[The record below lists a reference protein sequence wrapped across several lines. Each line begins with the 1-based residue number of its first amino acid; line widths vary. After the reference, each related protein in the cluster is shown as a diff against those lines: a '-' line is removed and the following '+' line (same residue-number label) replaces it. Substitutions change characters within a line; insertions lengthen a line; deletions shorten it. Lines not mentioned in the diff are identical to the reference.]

1 MKNAA
6 AWIRAGLARM
16 GLPTGRPVPPE
27 ELFRRFR
34 AVLENNNRSLEII
47 TDIGET
53 LSGDYLFDIQYM
65 RRSYADLS
73 ASLERSLASFDM
85 LTQGRYRGLDAVF
98 RSIDGTIRRAMDDE
112 APTTGGLVILDEQ
125 IGDNEAGAVG
135 GKAMNLAELGN
146 RLKVSVPAA
155 FVITA
160 QAGEA
165 FLNHNRVRELAGLSG
180 ADAAGMNYQEAQE
193 IILHGEMPPNLARA
207 IESGLSKLRKRCS
220 KDCYLAIRSSAG
232 EEDGEFSFAGQFG
245 TVLNVPAEI
254 AAVEKAYR
262 KVLAS
267 LFDPGPVA
275 YQRRLGYRAAD
286 MQMAVICMV
295 MVDAAVSGIA
305 YSRDP
310 RGASDTIV
318 INAAWGLGSAVV
330 EGRIEP
336 DQFSVKRDAVPGE
349 MEQRIGSKD
358 LQAVR
363 KSGGGTEIRPVPATA
378 RARASLSPQ
387 QVDRIA
393 GLAVEIERHF
403 RRPQDIEWA
412 IDGEGN
418 VFILQSRSLRPDG
431 QVTEVPGKPGWLSD
445 VEPIVHAHGSSVYRG
460 AASGRVVIIRN
471 MSDLDGIPRGAIVVA
486 RHDSSQLVRVM
497 ADAAAIITDT
507 GALTSHMASLCRE
520 FRLPTAVNTGDMTR
534 TLSPGQQVT
543 IRVDDD
549 GVTVYPG
556 IVQQLLG
563 AVNGREAHMEELAE
577 YRKKRYLLR
586 YIAPLNLVDPLRDE
600 FIPKACRTLHDILRF
615 IHEKSVARLI
625 DQAEEGRHTYRT
637 VRLDLSIP
645 AGIVLIDIGDGVAN
659 AGNRDRVGAEQ
670 VTSVPMRAV
679 INGMTQ
685 PGVWRSDAV
694 PLRVQDF
701 ITSMLRASDIVN
713 DGAPR
718 TTASVAV
725 VSREYANLN
734 LKFGYHFIIL
744 DCYCGE
750 IARNNHLYFRF
761 AGGATDITK
770 RSRRLLF
777 MEKVL
782 KDRGFLIKLKG
793 DMLIARLAGV
803 GREEMESQLDLLG
816 RLISYT
822 RQLDAVLQD
831 DDMAMRY
838 AENFLATAAGMAVHR
853 LTQDREMA

>member
-1 MKNAA
+1 MKGAMKNTAA
-6 AWIRAGLARM
+6 RIRAGLARI
-16 GLPTGRPVPPE
+16 GLRTGMPVPPD

-34 AVLENNNRSLEII
+34 DVLANNNRSLEII

-53 LSGDYLFDIQYM
+53 LSGDYLFDIQYV

-73 ASLERSLASFDM
+73 QSLERSLASFDL
-85 LTQGRYRGLDAVF
+85 LTQGRYRGLDTVF
-98 RSIDGTIRRAMDDE
+98 RTIDGTIRRAIDE
-112 APTTGGLVILDEQ
+112 QAPATGGLVVLAEQ
-125 IGDNEAGAVG
+125 ISDHDSAAVG

-146 RLKVSVPAA
+146 RLKVTVPAA

-180 ADAAGMNYQEAQE
+180 ADAAETNYQEAQE
-193 IILHGEMPPNLARA
+193 LILHGEMPPILARE
-207 IESGLSKLRKRCS
+207 IESGLRKLRKRCT
-220 KDCYLAIRSSAG
+220 KDCYLAVRSSAG

-254 AAVEKAYR
+254 SAVEKAYR

-267 LFDPGPVA
+267 LFDPGAVA

-295 MVDAAVSGIA
+295 MVDASVSGIA

-310 RGASDTIV
+310 QGASDAVV
-318 INAAWGLGSAVV
+318 INSAWGLGSAVV

-336 DQFSVKRDAVPGE
+336 DQFRVKRDAAPGE
-349 MEQRIGSKD
+349 IEQRIGSKD
-358 LQAVR
+358 RLTVR
-363 KSGGGTEIRPVPATA
+363 KSGGGTEIRPVPAPA
-378 RARASLSPQ
+378 RARASLSTQ

-393 GLAVEIERHF
+393 GLAREIERHF

-412 IDGEGN
+412 IDGDRN
-418 VFILQSRSLRPDG
+418 VFILQSRALRPDG
-431 QVTEVPGKPGWLSD
+431 TEPRAPGATGPVID
-445 VEPIVHAHGSSVYRG
+445 VEPIMRAHGSTVYRG
-460 AASGRVVIIRN
+460 AASGRVFLLRN
-471 MSDLDGIPRGAIVVA
+471 MSDLDRIPRGAIVVA

-534 TLSPGQQVT
+534 TLVPGQQVT
-543 IRVDDD
+543 VSVDDD

-556 IVQQLLG
+556 VVPQLLG
-563 AVNGREAHMEELAE
+563 AVNGREARMEELAE

-600 FIPKACRTLHDILRF
+600 FVPKACRTLHDILRF
-615 IHEKSVARLI
+615 IHEKSVAQLI
-625 DQAEEGRHTYRT
+625 DRSDRGWRSHHA
-637 VRLDLSIP
+637 VNLDLPIP
-645 AGIVLIDIGDGVAN
+645 AGIVLIDIGDGIAKSN
-659 AGNRDRVGAEQ
+659 GLDRVTPEQ
-670 VTSVPMRAV
+670 VTSLPLRAV
-679 INGMTQ
+679 IAGMTH
-685 PGVWRSDAV
+685 PNLWRSDAV

-701 ITSMLRASDIVN
+701 MTSMLRATDIVA
-713 DGAPR
+713 DSAPHA
-718 TTASVAV
+718 TASVAV
-725 VSREYANLN
+725 ISREYANLN

-744 DCYCGE
+744 DCYIGE
-750 IARNNHLYFRF
+750 AVRNNHIYFRF
-761 AGGATDITK
+761 AGGATDLTK
-770 RSRRLLF
+770 RSRRLRF
-777 MEKVL
+777 MEAVL
-782 KDRGFLIKLKG
+782 QERGFLVRLKG

-803 GREEMESQLDLLG
+803 GRMEMESQLDLLG

-838 AENFLATAAGMAVHR
+838 AANFLASAPGTHGGR
-853 LTQDREMA
+853 